1 MNIQDICIN
10 AKNASYSLQ
19 TLSSKEKN
27 QILSSFSHSLLQN
40 SDFILSANAEDL
52 ENATLN
58 NMNESMKDRL
68 LLTKERIDEIAEAV
82 LDLIELT
89 DPVGTVDETWRTSDG
104 LTITK
109 KRVPI
114 GVIGI
119 IYESRP
125 NVTVDAASICIK
137 TGNTVILK
145 GGKEAIN
152 TNIALIKTLQSA
164 LVENNHSPDFVQL
177 IESTERAAT
186 REFMQMS
193 DYVDV
198 LIPRGSGRL
207 IKVVMENS
215 KIPVLETGAG
225 NCHIFVDS
233 SADFKM
239 ALDIIE
245 NAKVQRPSVC
255 NAVEKV
261 LIHESIASDFL
272 TKLYARLNDRVQFK
286 GCEKSL
292 KINQAME
299 AITEEELYDEF
310 LDYKIGT
317 IIVKDTLGAIAH
329 INKYS
334 SSHSESIITKDDTNA
349 ELFLNRVTSS
359 TVYHNASTRFTDGG
373 KFGYGA
379 EIGISTSKLHARG
392 PMGLKE
398 MTTTKNIVYGNGQIR
413 A

>member
-10 AKNASYSLQ
+10 AKDASYNLQ

-27 QILSSFSHSLLQN
+27 QILNSFSQALIEN
-40 SDFILSANAEDL
+40 SESILSANAKDL
-52 ENATLN
+52 ENASAN
-58 NMNESMKDRL
+58 NMSESMKDRL
-68 LLTKERIDEIAEAV
+68 LLTQERIDEIAKAV
-82 LDLIELT
+82 SDLIILT
-89 DPVGTVDETWRTSDG
+89 DPVGTIDETWRTIDG

-125 NVTVDAASICIK
+125 NVTVDAACICIK

-152 TNIALIKTLQSA
+152 TNIALINTLQSA
-164 LVENNHSPDFVQL
+164 LINNNHSPDFLQL
-177 IESTERAAT
+177 IESTDRKAT
-186 REFMQMS
+186 MEFMQMS
-193 DYVDV
+193 EYVDV
-198 LIPRGSGRL
+198 LIPRGSARL

-233 SADFKM
+233 SANFEM

-261 LIHESIASDFL
+261 LIHESIATEFL
-272 TKLYARLNDRVQFK
+272 TKLYTRLNDRVEFK
-286 GCEKSL
+286 GCEKSIT
-292 KINQAME
+292 INHSIE
-299 AITEEELYDEF
+299 PISEEELYNEF
-310 LDYKIGT
+310 LDYKLGT
-317 IIVKDTLGAIAH
+317 IIVKDTLGAINH

-334 SSHSESIITKDDTNA
+334 SSHSESIITQDETNA

-359 TVYHNASTRFTDGG
+359 TVYHNASTRFTDGA

-398 MTTTKNIVYGNGQIR
+398 MTTTKNIVYGTGQIR
-413 A
+413 K